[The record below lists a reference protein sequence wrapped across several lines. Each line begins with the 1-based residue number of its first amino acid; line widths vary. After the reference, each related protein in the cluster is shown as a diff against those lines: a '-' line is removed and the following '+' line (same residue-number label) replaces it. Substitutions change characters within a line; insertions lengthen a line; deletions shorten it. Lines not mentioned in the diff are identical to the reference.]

1 MLVLSKINHI
11 NYWLSSKR
19 SRKFKKMLTR
29 KDILKAV
36 TIFIDSANKS
46 GLNIERI
53 LLFGSYAKGN
63 PHQYS
68 DIDLA
73 LFSNQF
79 SYNHFENNARIQSTI
94 RLPQM
99 QLHMYPVVEYEEDD
113 FVQEIKKHAIDLT
126 YLIKNNVLH

>member
-1 MLVLSKINHI
+1 
-11 NYWLSSKR
+11 
-19 SRKFKKMLTR
+19 MLTR
-29 KDILKAV
+29 KDIIKAV
-36 TIFIDSANKS
+36 IIFIDSANES
-46 GLNIERI
+46 GLIIEKI

-73 LFSNQF
+73 VFSNQF
-79 SYNHFENNARIQSTI
+79 SDIHYENNAIIQSTI

-99 QLHMYPVVEYEEDD
+99 QLHMYPLVEFEEDD

-126 YLIKNNVLH
+126 YLMKNNVVQ